1 MTRTWKNL
9 CLVMLLSMLQS
20 IAPLVH
26 AHVGG
31 DFHPGGIHFHTGN
44 IQLHLDDTL
53 ASQDHHSADQAVL
66 EQIRPEFPAVGM
78 SQGYKKEFFLLLADI
93 PELSCAKPP
102 HLPLITATP
111 ALTGRMQVIAT
122 PACCTLPPAQAPP
135 LI

>member
-31 DFHPGGIHFHTGN
+31 HFHPGGIHFHTGN
-44 IQLHLDDTL
+44 IQLHLDDIL

-66 EQIRPEFPAVGM
+66 EQAR
-78 SQGYKKEFFLLLADI
+78 SEFFLLLADI
-93 PELSCAKPP
+93 HELSCAKPP

-111 ALTGRMQVIAT
+111 CLTGRMQEIVT